1 MSDYNTTGGPAFP
14 IPIAG
19 CNDGSVYN
27 SIEQASGDHG
37 GMTLRDYFAAKAMA
51 AFIVA
56 GVEDCRTHDAK
67 AAHFAYALA
76 DAMLAARR

>member
-19 CNDGSVYN
+19 CNDGAVYN

-37 GMTLRDYFAAKAMA
+37 GMTLRDYFAAKVMA
-51 AFIVA
+51 
-56 GVEDCRTHDAK
+56 RYSSTHEPEA
-67 AAHFAYALA
+67 AAHEAYRYA